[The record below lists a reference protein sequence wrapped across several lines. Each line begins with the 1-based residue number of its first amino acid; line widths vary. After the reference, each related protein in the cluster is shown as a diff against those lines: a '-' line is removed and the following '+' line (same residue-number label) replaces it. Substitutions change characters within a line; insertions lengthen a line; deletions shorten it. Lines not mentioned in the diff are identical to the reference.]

1 MLRRLSIVLAF
12 AFASSWAL
20 DLFSALPNWA
30 PRFMMQPHAQAA
42 QPQNTPRVPAPPA
55 VPPNVAPSGPPV
67 GPPLAGP
74 PATSDVVPDLA
85 QRLAKFRRVAMPFH
99 SAGLTPRERQMTEKL
114 VAASQ
119 FIEDIFWRQ
128 SDPEGLALLRSLD
141 NNKNP
146 ADGAL
151 RRYLMINGSRFDL
164 IHNNEPFV
172 GKAPMPPGRGLYP
185 PGLTREQIEMY
196 VRDHPDQKAA
206 LYDPHTVVQR
216 DGARLVAVPYHV
228 VYHEWLAPAA
238 AALNEAAALN
248 DDPSFANFLRLRAK
262 ALLDDDYY
270 ASDIAWLGLVNP
282 KFDVIFAPYEVYL
295 DDLLGVKTSYG
306 AAVLIRNEEESRKL
320 AVFQKYVPA
329 IQDALPL
336 APEDRPSKAGH
347 QSPMEVMDAP
357 FRAGDL
363 RHGYQAVA
371 DNLPNDPRIHQE
383 KGSKKIF
390 FKNFMD
396 ARVTYI
402 VLPIGKRLLRPDQA
416 ALASGEGYLATTM
429 MHEISHELGPAYA
442 RAPARATN
450 ATNSANV
457 NGRVQINEAI
467 GPAYSALEEAKAD
480 VVGMF
485 GLDWLIEHGALPK
498 EKRPEYYA
506 SYVGGIFRTVRFG
519 VAEAHGRAEMME
531 FNYLSEQGAI
541 NLVASSATG
550 GASANASAARYGIL
564 MERMPAAIASLAKEL
579 LQMEATG
586 DRQRVEAWFAKYD
599 RMPPD
604 LAKDLAADNDVP
616 VDIDPVFS
624 FPEPIR

>member
-1 MLRRLSIVLAF
+1 MTLPRTHPETQP
-12 AFASSWAL
+12 SSL
-20 DLFSALPNWA
+20 QTSPQIPS
-30 PRFMMQPHAQAA
+30 PR
-42 QPQNTPRVPAPPA
+42 TPAPPA
-55 VPPNVAPSGPPV
+55 AAPNAPTVPPV

-74 PATSDVVPDLA
+74 PARADVAPDLA
-85 QRLAKFRRVAMPFH
+85 QRLAKFRRVPMPFH
-99 SAGLTPRERQMTEKL
+99 SAGLTAREKEMTEKL

-119 FIEDIFWRQ
+119 FLEDIFWRQ
-128 SDPEGLALLRSLD
+128 SDPEGLDLLHSLA
-141 NNKNP
+141 NSKNP
-146 ADGAL
+146 ADEAL

-164 IHNNEPFV
+164 IRNNEPFV
-172 GKAPMPPGRGLYP
+172 GAAPMAPGHALYP
-185 PGLTREQIEMY
+185 PGLTREQMEAY
-196 VRDHPDQKAA
+196 VRDHPTEKAA
-206 LYDPHTVVQR
+206 LYDPHTVVRR
-216 DGARLVAVPYHV
+216 DGARLVAIPYHV
-228 VYHEWLAPAA
+228 VYREWLEPAA
-238 AALNEAAALN
+238 ATLNQAAALSDN
-248 DDPSFANFLRLRAK
+248 PRFAEFLRLRAK

-270 ASDIAWLGLVNP
+270 ASDLAWLGLENP
-282 KFDVIFAPYEVYL
+282 RFDVIFAPYEVYL

-306 AAVLIRNEEESRKL
+306 AAVLIRNEAESHKL

-402 VLPIGKRLLRPDQA
+402 VLPIARRLLRPDQA

-442 RAPARATN
+442 RVPPRAGSVSGTG
-450 ATNSANV
+450 SAV
-457 NGRVQINEAI
+457 GANGRVQINEAI

-498 EKRPEYYA
+498 EKRAEYYA

-541 NLVASSATG
+541 SSAPLNG
-550 GASANASAARYGIL
+550 GAVRYSIA
-564 MERMPAAIASLAKEL
+564 MERMPAVITSLAREL

-604 LAKDLAADNDVP
+604 LAKALASQNDVP